1 MAKLELELNDDLEKQ
16 LAILSRSDEIIEDI
30 LTAASKPLER
40 ALKQECG
47 KHSRTGQLANSIK
60 AGNVKKFKNG
70 GSFIEVAPT
79 GNRKEYQGKNGK
91 QYKYKNG
98 KQYKYKKATT
108 NYELL
113 AHLEYG
119 TAKQPKTP
127 LIENAVK
134 QSERQCNEIMQQKF
148 NEYMQKG
155 GSA

>member
-16 LAILSRSDEIIEDI
+16 LAKLSRSDEIIEDI
-30 LTAASKPLER
+30 LTAASKPLEH

-60 AGNVKKFKNG
+60 AGKVKKFKNG
-70 GSFIEVAPT
+70 GSFIQVAPT

-91 QYKYKNG
+91 QYKYK
-98 KQYKYKKATT
+98 KVTS

-113 AHLEYG
+113 VHLEYG
-119 TAKQPKTP
+119 TSKQPKTP